1 MLVTEVSPQI
11 SDTFCVY
18 QKWSVGTYI
27 HVLVMS
33 IYSKYIV
40 CVRVLQHSV
49 RKKSLVLQATW
60 PDLGLAAQYT

>member
-1 MLVTEVSPQI
+1 MLVIKVSPQI

-18 QKWSVGTYI
+18 QKRSVGTYI
-27 HVLVMS
+27 HVLVLS
-33 IYSKYIV
+33 IYSKYIL

-49 RKKSLVLQATW
+49 KKNLVLQATW